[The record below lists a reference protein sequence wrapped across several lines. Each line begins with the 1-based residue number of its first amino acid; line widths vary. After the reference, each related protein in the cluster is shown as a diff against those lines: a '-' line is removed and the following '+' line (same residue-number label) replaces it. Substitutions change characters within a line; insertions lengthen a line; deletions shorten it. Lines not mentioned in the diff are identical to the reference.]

1 MAGRGAARARP
12 VARRAPDRHFLRS
25 AALAEAIVADARIAP
40 DDLVVDIGAGSGRL
54 TAPLARAGAEVWAI
68 ELDVELAQLLRR
80 RFAGIATVRVIEG
93 DALRVPLPRRPFRV
107 VANVPFGSTTAILRR
122 LLDDPRRPLAQAD
135 VIVEWGLARK
145 RATCWPS
152 TQLGIT
158 WAAWHELALVRRLP
172 ARCFEP
178 KPGVDAGLLRATRRR
193 EPLVAERDASRFR
206 HFVRVG
212 FTEGLPR
219 SRAARR
225 CLDTLGL
232 DHRAQPRDL
241 DVHQWAALFD
251 SIRRNRYAAVRT

>member
-1 MAGRGAARARP
+1 VAGRGAARARP
-12 VARRAPDRHFLRS
+12 AARRAPDRHFLRS
-25 AALAEAIVADARIAP
+25 AAVAEAIVADARIAA
-40 DDLVVDIGAGSGRL
+40 DDLVVDIGAGGGRL
-54 TAPLARAGAEVWAI
+54 TAPLARTGAEVWAI
-68 ELDVELAQLLRR
+68 ELDGELARVLRR
-80 RFAGIATVRVIEG
+80 RFAGAGNVRVIEG
-93 DALRVPLPRRPFRV
+93 DALRVALPRRTFRV

-122 LLDDPRRPLAQAD
+122 LLEDPRLPVAQAD

-145 RATCWPS
+145 RAACWPS

-193 EPLVAERDASRFR
+193 EPLVAERDASRFGN
-206 HFVRVG
+206 FVRVA
-212 FTEGLPR
+212 FAEGLPR

-232 DHRAQPRDL
+232 DRRAQPRDL